1 MKCLLVMQ
9 ISSISNSTSVNRNK
23 IMSKKTKFI
32 VPKMYRANRWFILPL
47 IGQFLQYFSGWK
59 IEGTLPDI
67 NKIVIVCAPHTSN
80 WDFIIGMMMVL
91 SIDIRVNF
99 LAKKSIF
106 VPIFKIILNKL
117 GGIPVDR
124 ENPELLVEKIGD
136 YSKNNKG
143 FLIAVTPE
151 GTRKKVTKWKTGF
164 LRIAKISDS
173 IIIPLGIDYPSK
185 TFTLCK
191 KFSPTGDN
199 EKDILSFKL
208 ILKDFKGRHPDRH

>member
-1 MKCLLVMQ
+1 M
-9 ISSISNSTSVNRNK
+9 N
-23 IMSKKTKFI
+23 KKTKFL
-32 VPKMYRANRWFILPL
+32 VPQIYKANRLFVFPL
-47 IGQFLQYFSGWK
+47 MGQFLQYLSGWK
-59 IEGTLPDI
+59 IEGTLPNI
-67 NKIVIVCAPHTSN
+67 NKIVVVCAPHTSN

-124 ENPELLVEKIGD
+124 ENPELLVERIGD
-136 YSKNNKG
+136 YAKNNKG

-164 LRIAKISDS
+164 LRIAKISNS

-185 TFTLCK
+185 TFNLGK
-191 KFSPTGDN
+191 EFKPTGEN
-199 EKDILSFKL
+199 EKDILALKF
-208 ILKDFKGRHPDRH
+208 ILKDFKGRHLDRY

>member
-1 MKCLLVMQ
+1 M
-9 ISSISNSTSVNRNK
+9 N
-23 IMSKKTKFI
+23 KKTKFV
-32 VPKMYRANRWFILPL
+32 VPQIYKAKRLFLFPL
-47 IGQFLQYFSGWK
+47 IGKFLQYLSGWK
-59 IEGTLPDI
+59 IEGTLPNI
-67 NKIVIVCAPHTSN
+67 NKIVVVCAPHTSN

-124 ENPELLVEKIGD
+124 ENPELLVERIGD
-136 YSKNNKG
+136 SAKNDKG

-164 LRIAKISDS
+164 LRIAKISNS
-173 IIIPLGIDYPSK
+173 IIIPLGIDYPTK
-185 TFTLCK
+185 TFSLGE
-191 KFSPTGDN
+191 KFNPTGDN
-199 EKDILSFKL
+199 EKDVLALKF
-208 ILKDFKGRHPDRH
+208 ILKDFKGRHLDRH

>member
-1 MKCLLVMQ
+1 M
-9 ISSISNSTSVNRNK
+9 N
-23 IMSKKTKFI
+23 KKTKFV
-32 VPKMYRANRWFILPL
+32 VPQIYKANRLFLFPL
-47 IGQFLQYFSGWK
+47 IGQILQYLSGWK
-59 IEGTLPDI
+59 IEGTLPNI
-67 NKIVIVCAPHTSN
+67 NKIVVVCAPHTSN

-124 ENPELLVEKIGD
+124 ENPELLVERIGD
-136 YSKNNKG
+136 TAKNNKG

-151 GTRKKVTKWKTGF
+151 GTRKKVIKWKTGF
-164 LRIAKISDS
+164 LRIAKISNS

-185 TFTLCK
+185 TFRLGE
-191 KFSPTGDN
+191 KFNPTGDN
-199 EKDILSFKL
+199 EKDILALKF
-208 ILKDFKGRHPDRH
+208 ILKDFKGRHLDRH